1 MAACAASAPI
11 ALGSAAGVFA
21 VGAAAHIGYLLLAS
35 GAVRAPGTLLAA
47 AAGALVVRQLWR
59 HRASPA
65 DGHRTSDLE
74 SQAANALSPGRLKVS
89 GSAGTAVE
97 IHIQSGRYTA
107 GVAYSLRH
115 LMPWRASL
123 PQEGEARVFAA
134 GTRCPRRCLA

>member
-1 MAACAASAPI
+1 MDIHAGAGVAACAASAPI

-59 HRASPA
+59 HRAGPA

-74 SQAANALSPGRLKVS
+74 SQAADALSPGRLKLS
-89 GSAGTAVE
+89 GTAGTAVE
-97 IHIQSGRYTA
+97 IHSQSGRYTA
-107 GVAYSLRH
+107 G
-115 LMPWRASL
+115 
-123 PQEGEARVFAA
+123 FAA
-134 GTRCPRRCLA
+134 LLLAAPSHAMACISATGE